1 MLNIDEIQNGIVIDH
16 IKAGTAIGLMDNPA
30 KVYPFIWDA
39 YLRPCYEALERG
51 EAEACQSLYTKMV
64 QELARRYLR
73 IQI

>member
-1 MLNIDEIQNGIVIDH
+1 
-16 IKAGTAIGLMDNPA
+16 MDNPA
-30 KVYPFIWDA
+30 KVYPFIWDV

>member
-1 MLNIDEIQNGIVIDH
+1 
-16 IKAGTAIGLMDNPA
+16 MDNPA

-51 EAEACQSLYTKMV
+51 KAEACQSLYTKMV